1 MSRSASEAARTA
13 TRLFSGAGLDPAHL
27 MGGMGL
33 LVSFGAYVNVQLNSY
48 LFEARGLSPSQ
59 IGAVGALGNLAALFS
74 PVLAGWWTDRSG
86 APRQVLALYLVV
98 GGLALAGL
106 PHLHG
111 LALVAGGFFAAQ
123 IALSPISPLSQSL
136 VIRKTE
142 ATNAAFF
149 AMRSMGTLGFF
160 LVSIWLSR
168 TLRREGLERA
178 YLEMGLLLVLSLPFF
193 LAIPNRSSL
202 GPGLVGLRLSEVVA
216 SLWDRKL
223 WAVYLGGGFGF
234 FCNAMGGTILA
245 NLITGPLRR
254 GPRDISRAWAVAT
267 GFEIAFMFLAIPF
280 VRRFGLKSL
289 LVTGFAATSL
299 RWVVSGV
306 AADYAWLLVAQTLHG
321 LMVVGIF
328 TGQSLILAR
337 LSPPQRLS
345 SAMAAATL
353 LNGGVM
359 SVAGALLA
367 GWIWQRWGVRTVCFT
382 TAAVALGAALFYAAK
397 GPAPGRRG
405 AEPSP

>member
-1 MSRSASEAARTA
+1 
-13 TRLFSGAGLDPAHL
+13 

-86 APRQVLALYLVV
+86 SPRLVLAVYLVV
-98 GGLALAGL
+98 GGLALAGM
-106 PHLHG
+106 PHLQG
-111 LALVAGGFFAAQ
+111 LGLIAVGFFAAQ

-142 ATNAAFF
+142 ASDSVFF

-168 TLRREGLERA
+168 TLRLDGLNGA
-178 YLEMGLLLVLSLPFF
+178 YFRMGLLLVGSLPFF
-193 LAIPNRSSL
+193 LSIPGRHSI
-202 GPGLVGLRLSEVVA
+202 GPGLAGLRLSEVVA
-216 SLWDRKL
+216 SLWDRQL
-223 WAVYLGGGFGF
+223 WAVYIGGGLGF

-254 GPRDISRAWAVAT
+254 GPQDISRAWAVAT
-267 GFEIAFMFLAIPF
+267 GFEMVFMMLAIPY

-289 LVTGFAATSL
+289 LVTGFVATSV
-299 RWVVSGV
+299 RWIGSGLAV
-306 AADYAWLLVAQTLHG
+306 DYSWLLVAQTLHG
-321 LMVVGIF
+321 MMVVGIF

-345 SAMAAATL
+345 SGMAAAAL

-359 SVAGALLA
+359 SVAGAMLA
-367 GWIWQRWGVRTVCFT
+367 GCIWQRWGVRAVCFT
-382 TAAVALGAALFYAAK
+382 TAAVALAAALFYVVK
-397 GPAPGRRG
+397 GPAPDRSESTRNT
-405 AEPSP
+405 

>member
-1 MSRSASEAARTA
+1 
-13 TRLFSGAGLDPAHL
+13 

-74 PVLAGWWTDRSG
+74 PILAGWWTDRSG
-86 APRQVLALYLVV
+86 SPRMVLALYLVL
-98 GGLALAGL
+98 GGGALAGL
-106 PHLHG
+106 PHLQG
-111 LALVAGGFFAAQ
+111 LGLIACGFFVAQ

-142 ATNAAFF
+142 ASDSAFF
-149 AMRSMGTLGFF
+149 AMRAMGTLGFF
-160 LVSIWLSR
+160 LVSIRLSK
-168 TLRREGLERA
+168 TLRIEGLDRA
-178 YLEMGLLLVLSLPFF
+178 YLEMGLLLVCSLPFF
-193 LAIPNRSSL
+193 LSIPSRHSI
-202 GPGLVGLRLSEVVA
+202 GPGLASLSLSEVV
-216 SLWDRKL
+216 SSMWDRKL
-223 WAVYLGGGFGF
+223 WAVYFGGGLGF

-254 GPRDISRAWAVAT
+254 GPQDISRAWVVAT
-267 GFEIAFMFLAIPF
+267 GFEMVFMMLAIPF
-280 VRRFGLKSL
+280 ARRYGLKSL
-289 LVTGFAATSL
+289 LVTGFVATSI
-299 RWVVSGV
+299 RWMVSGLAV
-306 AADYAWLLVAQTLHG
+306 DYSWLLVAQSLHG
-321 LMVVGIF
+321 MMVVGIF

-345 SAMAAATL
+345 STMAAATL

-359 SVAGALLA
+359 SVAGAMLA

-382 TAAVALGAALFYAAK
+382 TAMVALTAALFYLVK
-397 GPAPGRRG
+397 GPAIARAG
-405 AEPSP
+405 AHSCQ